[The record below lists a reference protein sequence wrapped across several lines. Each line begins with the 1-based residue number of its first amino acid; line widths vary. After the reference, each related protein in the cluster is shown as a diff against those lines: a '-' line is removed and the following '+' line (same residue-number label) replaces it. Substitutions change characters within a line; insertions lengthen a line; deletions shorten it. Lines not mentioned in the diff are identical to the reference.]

1 MRTINTAR
9 FGEIEIEEEKVI
21 QFSAGIPAFEE
32 EQEFVII
39 PYDEESP
46 FVFLQSVQTAELA
59 FLMTSPFVFF
69 PEYQFELDDESIEAL
84 AIAREEDLL
93 IYALL
98 TLPGKDIKQMTANLL
113 APIVINQENH
123 QAKQV
128 ILEKSEYKTKHLLFP
143 VQNITGGD
151 E

>member
-9 FGEIEIEEEKVI
+9 FGEIEIEEEKI
-21 QFSAGIPAFEE
+21 IMFPAGIPAFEE
-32 EQEFVII
+32 EKEFVII

-46 FVFLQSVQTAELA
+46 FVFLQSLQTAELA

-69 PEYQFELDDESIEAL
+69 PEYQFEIDDESIEAL
-84 AIAREEDLL
+84 GIEKEEDLL

-113 APIVINQENH
+113 APIVINQQNH
-123 QAKQV
+123 RAKQI

-143 VQNITGGD
+143 VQDLAKGD

>member
-9 FGEIEIEEEKVI
+9 FGEIEIEEEKI
-21 QFSAGIPAFEE
+21 ITFSAGIPAFEE

-84 AIAREEDLL
+84 GIKREEDLL

-113 APIVINQENH
+113 APIVINQGNH

>member
-9 FGEIEIEEEKVI
+9 FGEIEIEEEKI
-21 QFSAGIPAFEE
+21 IMFSAGIPAFEE

-59 FLMTSPFVFF
+59 FLMTSPFIFF
-69 PEYQFELDDESIEAL
+69 PEYQFEIDDDSIEVL
-84 AIAREEDLL
+84 GIEKEENLL

-113 APIVINQENH
+113 GPIVINQKNH
-123 QAKQV
+123 QAKQI
-128 ILEKSEYKTKHLLFP
+128 ILDKSEYKTKHLLFHG
-143 VQNITGGD
+143 QNITGGD

>member
-1 MRTINTAR
+1 MKTINTAR
-9 FGEIEIEEEKVI
+9 FGQIEIQEEKI
-21 QFSAGIPAFEE
+21 ITFFAGIPAFEE
-32 EQEFVII
+32 EKEFVII

-46 FVFLQSVQTAELA
+46 FVFLQSVQTSELA
-59 FLMTSPFVFF
+59 FLMTSPFIFF
-69 PEYQFELDDESIEAL
+69 PEYQFELDDDSIAVLGIEK
-84 AIAREEDLL
+84 EEDLL

-113 APIVINQENH
+113 APIVINQQNH
-123 QAKQV
+123 QAKQI

-143 VQNITGGD
+143 TQDVARGD